1 MKDIT
6 AALKDA
12 VDTDVADKDG
22 NYVERF
28 NAEISSEKPADSP
41 FSLVNGK
48 THLAGTVVSSLTHLL
63 KMEYFP
69 TFYRVTKQLVPNL
82 IDMKTEVAYMG
93 LKLKRNFCCDVN
105 GRFGTM

>member
-69 TFYRVTKQLVPNL
+69 TFYRMTIQVVTSLPLTSKQ
-82 IDMKTEVAYMG
+82 
-93 LKLKRNFCCDVN
+93 KL
-105 GRFGTM
+105 RFSMRPMF